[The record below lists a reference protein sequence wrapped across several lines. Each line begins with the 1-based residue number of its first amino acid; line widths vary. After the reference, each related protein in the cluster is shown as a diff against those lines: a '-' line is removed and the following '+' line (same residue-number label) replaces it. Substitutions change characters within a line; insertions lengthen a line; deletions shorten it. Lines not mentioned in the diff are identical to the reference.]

1 MVRHAPNN
9 NQRTAALFLS
19 LGHHDTLIRR
29 LHRAY
34 RSRWEV
40 MGAALN
46 AHMPN
51 ASRIPS
57 FGGTSF
63 WVNGPQGLDSEDLAR
78 AAAAKGILIE
88 PGRINF
94 GVAKPPRN
102 YFRLAFS
109 SIDEAEDR
117 AGRAPARGP
126 RPGRGPRL
134 RPRMDDLRWRP
145 FRPSRPRAK
154 CSRHGRRHP

>member
-34 RSRWEV
+34 RTRWDV
-40 MGAALN
+40 MGVALQKY
-46 AHMPN
+46 MPN

-63 WVNGPQGLDSEDLAR
+63 WVKGPGALDSEALGT
-78 AAAAKGILIE
+78 AAAAKGIFIE

-94 GVAKPPRN
+94 GIARPPRN

-109 SIDEAEDR
+109 SIDEKKIE
-117 AGRAPARGP
+117 
-126 RPGRGPRL
+126 PGVRL
-134 RPRMDDLRWRP
+134 LADTIAAL
-145 FRPSRPRAK
+145 
-154 CSRHGRRHP
+154 